1 MRLVRGTSSVRNLL
15 LAFRGKERPQSA
27 QITEATE
34 KIFGEALTVKEA
46 VSQIIAGVR
55 EKGDAAVKDYLR
67 RIDGVEIKSLGVSTE
82 DIVLGAN
89 GIEVDLRGSLVLAA
103 DRIRKF
109 HEYAMPEAWQDDK
122 MGFGQR
128 FVPIEAVGVYVPGG
142 SASYPSTVLHTV
154 IPAKVAGV
162 EKIVLV
168 TPPTESGVAPAIL
181 AAARIAGVD
190 KIFQVGGA
198 QAIAA
203 LAYGT
208 HSIPRVDKI
217 CGPGNVFVTEAK
229 RQVFGDVGIDGLHGP
244 TETMIIGDGY
254 ANPDLIA
261 SDLLAQAEHD
271 ALAMP
276 VLLTDSESLAVQV
289 AEAVGVQLKNL
300 DRLAIAGVSIENNGL
315 IGVLDKAEEAIDLA
329 NEFAPEHICLFVKE
343 PRQSANLVRHAGGVF
358 VGENSCEVLG
368 DYVAGPSHVM
378 PTGGTARFASSLGVH
393 DFLKVMPVIDLDG
406 KSEALV
412 DAAAAIAKSEGLTAH
427 VRSAKAR
434 KKNGDAGL

>member
-315 IGVLDKAEEAIDLA
+315 IGVLD
-329 NEFAPEHICLFVKE
+329 
-343 PRQSANLVRHAGGVF
+343 
-358 VGENSCEVLG
+358 
-368 DYVAGPSHVM
+368 
-378 PTGGTARFASSLGVH
+378 
-393 DFLKVMPVIDLDG
+393 
-406 KSEALV
+406 
-412 DAAAAIAKSEGLTAH
+412 
-427 VRSAKAR
+427 
-434 KKNGDAGL
+434 

>member
-1 MRLVRGTSSVRNLL
+1 M
-15 LAFRGKERPQSA
+15 A
-27 QITEATE
+27 EAIG

-46 VSQIIAGVR
+46 VAQIIERVR
-55 EKGDAAVKDYLR
+55 AKGDGAVKDYLR
-67 RIDGVEIKSLGVSTE
+67 RIDGVEITSLGVSKE
-82 DIVLGAN
+82 DIDQGAI
-89 GIEVDLRGSLVLAA
+89 GIGVDLRGALVLAA

-109 HEYAMPEAWQDDK
+109 HEYAMPEAWHDDK

-128 FVPIEAVGVYVPGG
+128 FVPIETVGVYVPGG

-162 EKIVLV
+162 EKVVLV

-190 KIFQVGGA
+190 EIFQVGGA

-203 LAYGT
+203 LACGT

-244 TETMIIGDGY
+244 TETMIIGDGD

-261 SDLLAQAEHD
+261 ADLLAQAEHD

-289 AEAVGVQLKNL
+289 AEAVGVQLENVE
-300 DRLAIAGVSIENNGL
+300 RLAIAGVSIENNGL
-315 IGVLDKAEEAIDLA
+315 IGVLDRAEEAIDLA

-343 PRQSANLVRHAGGVF
+343 PRKSANRVRNAGGVF

-368 DYVAGPSHVM
+368 DYVVGPSHVM

-393 DFLKVMPVIDLDG
+393 DFLKVMPVIELPG

-412 DAAAAIAKSEGLTAH
+412 DAAAAIASSEGLMAH
-427 VRSAKAR
+427 ARSANVR
-434 KKNGDAGL
+434 KQVGDAGL